1 MVKLRIEPA
10 EHVEHLARLTN
21 GLPDVA
27 ECVGKRLEA
36 TAVLVDADVAM
47 VEVMVLSLKIN
58 GAVEVVVAVLIRDG
72 MPDGEDGRAWA
83 TDDIEDVWGDGVAD
97 SIQDALFNHPPFGVV
112 AQVGVPG
119 GSKTKHAHDAVE
131 EGVPLG
137 VVRSSDV

>member
-1 MVKLRIEPA
+1 MAKLRIEPA

-36 TAVLVDADVAM
+36 TAVLVDAHVAM

-58 GAVEVVVAVLIRDG
+58 GVVEVVVAVLIRDG

-83 TDDIEDVWGDGVAD
+83 TDDIEDVWGDGVVD

-112 AQVGVPG
+112 ARVGVPG

>member
-1 MVKLRIEPA
+1 MAKLRIEPA

-58 GAVEVVVAVLIRDG
+58 GAVEVVVAVLIHDG

-97 SIQDALFNHPPFGVV
+97 SIQDALFNHPPFGVMER
-112 AQVGVPG
+112 VGVRG

-137 VVRSSDV
+137 V

>member
-1 MVKLRIEPA
+1 MAKLRIEPA

-36 TAVLVDADVAM
+36 TAVLVDAHVAM

-58 GAVEVVVAVLIRDG
+58 GVVELVVTVLIRDG
-72 MPDGEDGRAWA
+72 MPDGEDCRAWA
-83 TDDIEDVWGDGVAD
+83 TDDIEDVWGDGVVD
-97 SIQDALFNHPPFGVV
+97 PFQDALFNHPPFGVI
-112 AQVGVPG
+112 ARVGVRG

-131 EGVPLG
+131 EDVPLG
-137 VVRSSDV
+137 VVRSSAV